1 MPFPIVAV
9 LGAVSSLIERI
20 IPDPQKAAEAKLKLA
35 ELAAKGE
42 SEELA
47 ALVQMTQAQTEILKI
62 DAASTSFFQKGWRP
76 LAGWAC
82 VIGGI
87 VYPMLRVLL
96 PWILTVLGVEDVPTM
111 PALDTS
117 EIIAML
123 SGLLGLGTMRS
134 IERQKG
140 VA

>member
-1 MPFPIVAV
+1 MAFPIVGVIGA
-9 LGAVSSLIERI
+9 LGKIIDKI
-20 IPDPQKAAEAKLKLA
+20 IPDPQAAAETKLKLA

-47 ALVQMTQAQTEILKI
+47 ALVAMTAAQTEILKI

-76 LAGWAC
+76 LAAWTC
-82 VIGGI
+82 VVVGLI
-87 VYPMLRVLL
+87 YPLIRVVV
-96 PWILTVLGVEDVPTM
+96 PWTLIVLGVDGVPDL
-111 PALDTS
+111 PALDIG
-117 EIIAML
+117 EMVAML

-140 VA
+140 KA